1 MIGLEIEKFICVGL
15 LTDAIA
21 NDITRQK
28 KKPWKKY
35 LKSQNNPA
43 GKWLGWRGK
52 LSDIGRATDRH
63 GF

>member
-28 KKPWKKY
+28 KTREKISKKS
-35 LKSQNNPA
+35 K
-43 GKWLGWRGK
+43 
-52 LSDIGRATDRH
+52 
-63 GF
+63 